1 MRKGQTMPGSKLETL
16 GSLKRF
22 NDALAG
28 RAAETPQLEGTRAI
42 FGGMVSRVHGFAQQ
56 QAELTANKQDITQQ
70 FQEELVEAQRL
81 ATAIRAALKSHYGP
95 DSERLVEFGIQ
106 PFRGKN
112 RKRKE
117 PPPPPIEAPAE
128 E

>member
-1 MRKGQTMPGSKLETL
+1 MPGSKLETL
-16 GSLKRF
+16 GSLQRF

-28 RAAETPQLEGTRAI
+28 RAAETPQLEGNRAI
-42 FGGMVSRVHGFAQQ
+42 FGGMVSRVLGFAQQ
-56 QAELTANKQDITQQ
+56 QAELTASKQDITQQ
-70 FQEELVEAQRL
+70 FQEELAGAQRL
-81 ATAIRAALKSHYGP
+81 ATALRAALKSHYGP

>member
-1 MRKGQTMPGSKLETL
+1 MRKGQIMPGSKMESL
-16 GSLKRF
+16 GSLQRF

-28 RAAETPQLEGTRAI
+28 KAAETPQLEGNRVI
-42 FGGMVSRVHGFAQQ
+42 FNEMVARVHGYAQQ
-56 QAELTANKQDITQQ
+56 QAVLTASKQEVTQLFQQELT
-70 FQEELVEAQRL
+70 EAQRL
-81 ATAIRAALKSHYGP
+81 ATALRAALKSHYGP

-117 PPPPPIEAPAE
+117 PPPPPIEAVAKE
-128 E
+128 